1 MNNEIT
7 LEQILDEARVYRSL
21 SYDISASWNAVLKW
35 KHISQAELSR
45 KTGLTE
51 KSISLIVNGQRS
63 GSIENIVLLCLAA
76 NLPRE
81 ISEHLIRISGHSLT
95 MSNEEHVVYN
105 YLLTHKSTESLTDI
119 RQFLIDI
126 GSEMY
131 MKIPVNI

>member
-1 MNNEIT
+1 
-7 LEQILDEARVYRSL
+7 
-21 SYDISASWNAVLKW
+21 
-35 KHISQAELSR
+35 
-45 KTGLTE
+45 
-51 KSISLIVNGQRS
+51 
-63 GSIENIVLLCLAA
+63 
-76 NLPRE
+76 
-81 ISEHLIRISGHSLT
+81 